1 MKLSLFDLHC
11 DTAHRMLDEHQ
22 PLQSND
28 LCVSLERASAYE
40 QYVQV
45 MALWTPPAYSDAD
58 GWHYACRM
66 LENLRCD
73 QAIRT
78 EQAVILPNPNLKHT
92 PKVSLYL
99 SVEDARIL
107 DGQLARVDQLYQMGV
122 RILTPLW
129 AGFTCIGGAH
139 DTDAS
144 LTEFGKLAAS
154 RAAELGMI
162 LDVSHASEASAEE
175 LIAIAQSHG
184 RPAIAS
190 HSNAYAISPVSRN
203 LRDEQ
208 ILAIIRTGGLIG
220 INLHAPFLNC
230 ERDATVEDVLR
241 HVEYISALGGEETLA
256 LGCDMDGC
264 KMPAQIP
271 DLAHLMCLAETLAR
285 HNYSEAFIR
294 GIFYD
299 HSNRFRNTYLC
310 QTH

>member
-58 GWHYACRM
+58 GWSYTCRM
-66 LENLRCD
+66 LENLLCD
-73 QAIRT
+73 RAILT
-78 EQAVILPNPNLKHT
+78 EQAVVLPNASPKHP
-92 PKVSLYL
+92 PKASLYL

-107 DGQLARVDQLYQMGV
+107 DGRLGRVDQLYQMGV

-129 AGFTCIGGAH
+129 AGHTCIGGAH
-139 DTDAS
+139 DTDAP

-175 LIAIAQSHG
+175 LIAIAQAHG

-208 ILAIIRTGGLIG
+208 ILTIIRTGGLIG

-241 HVEYISALGGEETLA
+241 HVEYISALGGENVLA
-256 LGCDMDGC
+256 FGCDMDGC
-264 KMPAQIP
+264 RMPAQIP
-271 DLAHLMCLAETLAR
+271 DLAFLMRIAEMLAR
-285 HNYSEAFIR
+285 HNYPEAFIR

-299 HSNRFRNTYLC
+299 HADRFRNTYLC